1 MPKLFERIIGVI
13 TFILSITVLALAI
26 TSTITDKKV
35 ESWKETQA
43 TIIKKES
50 ISDQSK
56 LFEYK
61 LRYHV
66 DEKTYEKELKL
77 TADYEITEE
86 ITIKYNPNNHEEIT
100 TQINKI
106 GSITEYIVA
115 IVLLLFSLFMFFI
128 GIDKLKEG

>member
-66 DEKTYEKELKL
+66 DEKSYEKELKL